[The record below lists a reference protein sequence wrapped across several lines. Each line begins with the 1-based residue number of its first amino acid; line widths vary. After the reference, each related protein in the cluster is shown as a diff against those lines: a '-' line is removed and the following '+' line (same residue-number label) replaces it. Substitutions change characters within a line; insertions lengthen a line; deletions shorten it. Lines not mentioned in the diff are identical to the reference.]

1 MDAFSEAR
9 YPVPLISPIFNM
21 KQLNIGFIGVGGIAQ
36 IHFNR
41 LTEMEGVKISA
52 VCDTFA
58 DRAKEVGDKF
68 DAPSYSDYKKMIAEQ
83 QLDGC
88 YVCIIP
94 GVHGTTELDLVEAG
108 IPFFLEKPVH
118 LELDACQKVL
128 DALEKKPLINAVG
141 YHWRYG
147 AGVQAAHNFM
157 KDKTASY
164 LEGHWYGGFVG
175 APWWRQ
181 MELSGGQLVEQT
193 THIVDMARFV
203 AGEVKTVYAAGSTG
217 AMTDKENYDIHD
229 VSIAT
234 MKFES
239 GAVGNIVSGC
249 IAEKHGAD
257 EMGLTVKGRN
267 FHVTARENSASWES
281 ENDTGEVN
289 TPPRHKYL
297 HNSGDDAFIEALQT
311 GNQDV
316 ILSDYR
322 SGVQTLAITLAANES
337 MENGKEIEV
346 RRFV

>member
-1 MDAFSEAR
+1 
-9 YPVPLISPIFNM
+9 M

-36 IHFNR
+36 IHFDR
-41 LTEMEGVKISA
+41 LTEMEDVKISA

-58 DRAKEVGDKF
+58 DRAREVGDKF
-68 DAPSYSDYKKMIAEQ
+68 EAPSYSDYKKMLAEQ
-83 QLDGC
+83 KLDAC

-94 GVHGTTELDLVEAG
+94 GVHGTIELDLVEAG

-118 LELDACQKVL
+118 LELDACQRVL
-128 DALEKKPLINAVG
+128 DALEKTPLINAVG

-147 AGVQAAHNFM
+147 AGVQAAHDFM
-157 KDKTASY
+157 KNKAASY
-164 LEGHWYGGFVG
+164 VEGHWYGGFVG

-203 AGEVKTVYAAGSTG
+203 AGEVKSVYAAGSRG
-217 AMTDKENYDIHD
+217 AMTEYENYDIHD
-229 VSIAT
+229 VSTAT
-234 MKFES
+234 LKFDG

-249 IAEKHGAD
+249 IAGKHGGG
-257 EMGLTVKGRN
+257 EHGLTVKGRN
-267 FHVTARENSASWES
+267 FQVFANENTAKWES
-281 ENDTGEVN
+281 ESDSGDVN
-289 TPPRHKYL
+289 TPPKHKHL

-311 GNQDV
+311 GDQNV

-322 SGVQTLAITLAANES
+322 SGTQTLAITLAANQS
-337 MENGKEIEV
+337 MENGQEIQV

>member
-1 MDAFSEAR
+1 
-9 YPVPLISPIFNM
+9 M

-36 IHFNR
+36 VHLNH
-41 LTEMEGVKISA
+41 LKDMEGVNISA

-58 DRAKEVGDKF
+58 DRAKEVGEKF
-68 DAPSYSDYKKMIAEQ
+68 DAAFYSDYKKMLAEQ
-83 QLDGC
+83 KIDAC

-94 GVHGTTELDLVEAG
+94 GVHGETEIDLVNAG

-147 AGVQAAHNFM
+147 AGAQAAHNFM

-164 LEGHWYGGFVG
+164 VEGHWYGGFVG

-193 THIVDMARFV
+193 THIVDLARFV

-249 IAEKHGAD
+249 IAEKHGGS
-257 EMGLTVKGRN
+257 EHGLQVKGRDFN
-267 FHVTARENSASWES
+267 VTASENTAKWES
-281 ENDTGEVN
+281 ESDSGDLN
-289 TPPRHKYL
+289 TPPKHEHL

-311 GNQDV
+311 DNQSA

-337 MENGKEIEV
+337 MENGQEITV
-346 RRFV
+346 RRFM

>member
-1 MDAFSEAR
+1 
-9 YPVPLISPIFNM
+9 M

-36 IHFNR
+36 LH
-41 LTEMEGVKISA
+41 LDHLKEMDGVNISA
-52 VCDTFA
+52 VCDTFE
-58 DRAKEVGDKF
+58 DRAKEVGEKF
-68 DAPSYSDYKKMIAEQ
+68 DAASYSDYKKMIAEQ
-83 QLDGC
+83 KLDAC

-94 GVHGTTELDLVEAG
+94 GVHGTTELDLVNAG

-157 KDKTASY
+157 KDKRASY
-164 LEGHWYGGFVG
+164 IEGHWYGGFVG

-181 MELSGGQLVEQT
+181 MALSGGQLVEQT

-203 AGEVKTVYAAGSTG
+203 AGEVNTVYAAGSTG

-249 IAEKHGAD
+249 IAEKHGG
-257 EMGLTVKGRN
+257 EEHGLTVKGRN
-267 FHVTARENSASWES
+267 FQIFANENSAKWES
-281 ENDTGEVN
+281 ENSSDEIRQA
-289 TPPRHKYL
+289 PKHKHL
-297 HNSGDDAFIEALQT
+297 HNSGDDAFIEALRT
-311 GNQDV
+311 DNQSV

-337 MENGKEIEV
+337 MENGQEITV